1 MLSTRWLRRTITVI
15 AATAVAFALPAAP
28 ASAVPGYLEA
38 LDLTCTGM
46 PGKHKVTVS
55 GTIASLQPGTYTV
68 KISGAKTWTAKVA
81 ANGAVKTSSKS
92 KAWADDQN
100 AVTLEL
106 FKSGQSGAVAT
117 KSTYTYCPKGVTG
130 KVYFSSRSA
139 KLSKAA
145 KASLTA
151 LATKA
156 SQYNAEISEL
166 KVVGQVN
173 VKKWNKTHKKV
184 AKKRATVVRNYLKS
198 ELTRLGATNV
208 NQAKITVSITKNAA
222 GLGKSAKKRAKV
234 RNATASIAYLPL
246 PA

>member
-28 ASAVPGYLEA
+28 ASARPGYLA
-38 LDLTCTGM
+38 GLDLSCTGM
-46 PGKHKVTVS
+46 PGKHKVTLS
-55 GTIASLQPGTYTV
+55 GTVTGLEAGTYTV

-81 ANGAVKTSSKS
+81 ANGAVKTSKTS
-92 KAWADDQN
+92 KAWSDDQN

-106 FKSGQSGAVAT
+106 FKSGESGAVDSQ
-117 KSTYTYCPKGVTG
+117 STYAFCPKGVTG
-130 KVYFSSRSA
+130 KVYFASRST

-145 KASLTA
+145 KTSLTA

-184 AKKRATVVRNYLKS
+184 AKKRATVVRNYLKT
-198 ELTRLGATNV
+198 ELVRLGATNV
-208 NQAKITVSITKNAA
+208 AKAKITVSITKNAA

-234 RNATASIAYLPL
+234 RNATASIAYLPR

>member
-1 MLSTRWLRRTITVI
+1 MLSTPRWLRRTITVI

-28 ASAVPGYLEA
+28 ASAVSDYFSNVDVA
-38 LDLTCTGM
+38 CTGM
-46 PGKHKVTVS
+46 PGTHKVTVS
-55 GTIASLQPGTYTV
+55 ATITSPQPGTYTV

-117 KSTYTYCPKGVTG
+117 KSTYTFCPKGVTG
-130 KVYFSSRSA
+130 KVYFSSKSA

-145 KASLTA
+145 KASLTS

-156 SQYNAEISEL
+156 SQHSAEISEL
-166 KVVGQVN
+166 KVAGQVN
-173 VKKWNKTHKKV
+173 VKKWNKANKKL

-198 ELTRLGATNV
+198 ELTRRHQRQLGEDHRLYF
-208 NQAKITVSITKNAA
+208 QEC
-222 GLGKSAKKRAKV
+222 GRA
-234 RNATASIAYLPL
+234 RQECQEARQGA
-246 PA
+246 